1 MTSFPFWVIAVVFAA
16 FAVSVVLTGCVRRYT
31 LSRQILDIPNER
43 SAHVRPTPRGGG
55 IGFVTVTGVY
65 VIAATS
71 FGSLPFETGLAMAG
85 GLAIA
90 AVGWVDDRS
99 HVASWIRF
107 STHLLAATWA
117 LYWLGGKA
125 VWQFGGYAVDFG
137 VLGHVFA
144 VLLLAW
150 LTNLF
155 NFMDGIDGLAGMEGA
170 FVALAGGVL
179 LWLGGA
185 TDLALL
191 AWVLGCACLGF
202 LVWNWA
208 PAKIFMGDIG
218 SATLG
223 FLIGVIAFASEATGV
238 LPVFTWLLLA
248 GVFVV
253 DATLTL
259 LMRAWRGER
268 WYAAHKSHA
277 YQQLVQ
283 NGRSHSKVTFFALG
297 INLLLLLPLAIGLW
311 GQPEKSVWYLV
322 AAISA
327 LVTVWAVIQWAS
339 AQRQVLGNS

>member
-1 MTSFPFWVIAVVFAA
+1 MTNFPFWVAAVVFAA
-16 FAVSVVLTGCVRRYT
+16 FAATLVLTGFVRRYT

-43 SAHVRPTPRGGG
+43 SAHSRPTPRGGG
-55 IGFVTVTGVY
+55 VGFVIVMSVY
-65 VIAATS
+65 VIAAS
-71 FGSLPFETGLAMAG
+71 GFGSLPVETGLAMAG
-85 GLAIA
+85 ALAIA

-99 HVASWIRF
+99 HVASWIRL
-107 STHLLAATWA
+107 SAHVLAATWA
-117 LYWLGGKA
+117 LYWLGGQA

-137 VLGHVFA
+137 FLGHVLA
-144 VLLLAW
+144 VFLLAW

-170 FVALAGGVL
+170 FVTIAGGTL

-185 TDLALL
+185 TDLAQMT
-191 AWVLGCACLGF
+191 WVLGSACLGF

-223 FLIGVIAFASEATGV
+223 FLIGIIAFASEGSGG
-238 LPVFTWLLLA
+238 LPVFGWLLLA

-283 NGRSHSKVTFFALG
+283 NGCPHSKATFFALG
-297 INLLLLLPLAIGLW
+297 INLLLLLPVAIGVW
-311 GQPEKSVWYLV
+311 FQPERSVWYFV

-327 LVTVWAVIQWAS
+327 LVTVWAVIQWLS